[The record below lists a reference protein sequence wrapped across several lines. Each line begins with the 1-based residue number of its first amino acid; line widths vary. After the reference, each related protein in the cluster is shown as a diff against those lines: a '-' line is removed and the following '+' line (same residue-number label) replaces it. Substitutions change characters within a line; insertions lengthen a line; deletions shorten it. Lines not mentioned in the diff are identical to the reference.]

1 MFTHVGK
8 YAKKS
13 KIRTKNL
20 KDIVRDFLD
29 YI

>member
-13 KIRTKNL
+13 KIRTKYL
-20 KDIVRDFLD
+20 KDIIRDFLD